1 MRILGVD
8 PGSRAT
14 GYGLIDKEGERL
26 LFIACGVIQPPP
38 NSPFPTILKELYQ
51 KLQQLIQL
59 HQPEVIVLE
68 DLFYS
73 RNVRHALNLGHVRGV
88 LMVAAI
94 NSGLPVAE
102 YTPLEV
108 KKAVVG
114 YGRADKHQVQ
124 HMVKHLLALPTLPQ
138 PYDASDALAV
148 AICHAHCLKK

>member
-14 GYGLIDKEGERL
+14 GYGLIEKEGEKL
-26 LFIACGVIQPPP
+26 LFIDCGVIQPPKD
-38 NSPFPTILKELYQ
+38 SPFPLILKELYQ

-73 RNVRHALNLGHVRGV
+73 KNVRNALNLGHIRGV
-88 LMVAAI
+88 LMLAAI

-102 YTPLEV
+102 HTPLEV

-114 YGRADKHQVQ
+114 YGRADKYQVQ
-124 HMVKHLLALPTLPQ
+124 QMVKRLLGLSTLPQ
-138 PYDASDALAV
+138 PYDASDALAI
-148 AICHAHCLKK
+148 AICHAHCMRK

>member
-1 MRILGVD
+1 VRILGVD

-14 GYGLIDKEGERL
+14 GYGLIDKEGDRL

-73 RNVRHALNLGHVRGV
+73 RNVRYALNLGHVRGV

-114 YGRADKHQVQ
+114 YGRADKRQVQ
-124 HMVKHLLALPTLPQ
+124 HMVKHLLELSTLPQ

>member
-26 LFIACGVIQPPP
+26 LFIACGVIQPPQ
-38 NSPFPTILKELYQ
+38 NSPFPIILKELYQ
-51 KLQQLIQL
+51 RLQQLIQL

-73 RNVRHALNLGHVRGV
+73 RNVRIALNLGHIRGV

-114 YGRADKHQVQ
+114 YGRADKYQVQ
-124 HMVKHLLALPTLPQ
+124 QMVKHLLGLSTLPQ

-148 AICHAHCLKK
+148 AICHAHCLWK

>member
-1 MRILGVD
+1 VRILGVD

-26 LFIACGVIQPPP
+26 LFIACGVIQPPQ
-38 NSPFPTILKELYQ
+38 NSPFPIILKELYQ
-51 KLQQLIQL
+51 RLQQLIQL

-73 RNVRHALNLGHVRGV
+73 RNVRIALNLGHIRGV

-114 YGRADKHQVQ
+114 YGRADKYQVQ
-124 HMVKHLLALPTLPQ
+124 QMVKHLLGLSTLPQ

-148 AICHAHCLKK
+148 AICHAHCLWK

>member
-14 GYGLIDKEGERL
+14 GYGLIEKEGERL
-26 LFIACGVIQPPP
+26 LFIACGVIQPPQ
-38 NSPFPTILKELYQ
+38 NSPFPIILKELYQ

-73 RNVRHALNLGHVRGV
+73 RNVRIALNLGHIRGV

-114 YGRADKHQVQ
+114 YGRADKYQVQ
-124 HMVKHLLALPTLPQ
+124 QMVKHLLGLSTLPQ

-148 AICHAHCLKK
+148 AICHAHCLWK

>member
-8 PGSRAT
+8 PGFRAT
-14 GYGLIDKEGERL
+14 GYGFIEKESGRL
-26 LFIACGVIQPPP
+26 LFIACGVIQPPKNP
-38 NSPFPTILKELYQ
+38 TFPLILKELYQ

-73 RNVRHALNLGHVRGV
+73 RNVRNALNLGHIRGV
-88 LMVAAI
+88 LMLAAI

-102 YTPLEV
+102 YTPMEV

-124 HMVKHLLALPTLPQ
+124 QMVKHLLGLSTFPH

-148 AICHAHCLKK
+148 AICHAHCLGK